1 MAITMKAQ
9 VYLAMDMAKKDPELS
24 KGELRQIA
32 KRQYD
37 EGVAR
42 AEERYLGTKFKP
54 GEKEHWADE
63 LQDMI
68 DRMKSILN
76 AHDFEDDQVERLV
89 GRVLESEGLDLDP
102 SSHAYRQIAEVAI
115 RAAIQVLGYE
125 QDRSLYIL
133 KPKPTDSL
141 LRDTQDTPSVGRVD
155 QSSEADILLSELID
169 RFFAENEV
177 VWKPRTVEKY
187 RGELGVIQKLLG
199 EGVRAGSID
208 KATVREIKAI
218 LQVLPAN

>member
-1 MAITMKAQ
+1 MSRSNNLQRRSNGVYYLRVYVPSDLVCRFGCREITRSLGTNCRRQAEHLAITMKAQ

-89 GRVLESEGLDLDP
+89 GRVLESE
-102 SSHAYRQIAEVAI
+102 V
-115 RAAIQVLGYE
+115 
-125 QDRSLYIL
+125 
-133 KPKPTDSL
+133 
-141 LRDTQDTPSVGRVD
+141 SVIKTFGT
-155 QSSEADILLSELID
+155 SE
-169 RFFAENEV
+169 
-177 VWKPRTVEKY
+177 P
-187 RGELGVIQKLLG
+187 VI
-199 EGVRAGSID
+199 
-208 KATVREIKAI
+208 
-218 LQVLPAN
+218 